1 MGIHILFIIIY
12 VLASQYFPGEAI
24 NGLLAMHCLI
34 NIFSNTKNL
43 IARLNLSVFIN
54 LGVGIASFANILF
67 IQKVKQFGV
76 SDDVLHIYN
85 YIDIRYVDEASL
97 LWAIGNSFIF
107 IGFEFFSKKSFPSIS
122 HLVDDKKVLK
132 NMFNVM
138 AFISIL
144 PLTGNFINL
153 GFISGGLQ
161 KIVQLLLSVGI
172 LFYSRLWVVE
182 NNKRYGVY
190 ALALCIYQTFLA
202 LTYSYIRIDLIT
214 PSGILF
220 LGYFLGKGDI
230 KYLFSARIVPVIIV
244 FAIFFQFFSTFGSH
258 RAHFI
263 EAFIKPDAAN
273 VRYTY
278 VQSDEGKGGTLMER
292 SSNIAQLTNI
302 VKLIKENGFYN
313 GRASAP
319 LVAAVVPRVLWPNK
333 PKIELGSW
341 FALQIGAA
349 TISEV
354 TGRANN
360 SVNMTVPGELYLD
373 FNWFGLIFGCLLWG
387 WLLASFWNAAHFNDS
402 PYNLLGTLWGGYM
415 IQGAMGAFV
424 DMQSII
430 TISSTYLVFLIT
442 KKILDH
448 YAHSRLRPSL
458 ERQ

>member
-1 MGIHILFIIIY
+1 MGIHILFIILY
-12 VLASQYFPGEAI
+12 VIFSQYFPGEVI
-24 NGLLAMHCLI
+24 NGLLTLHCLI
-34 NIFSNTKNL
+34 SIFSNAKNIL
-43 IARLNLSVFIN
+43 KHVNLSVFYN
-54 LGVGIASFANILF
+54 LGVGITSFANILF
-67 IQKVKQFGV
+67 IQKVRQFGV
-76 SDDVLHIYN
+76 GDDVLHIYN
-85 YIDIRYVDEASL
+85 YIDITYVDEASL
-97 LWAIGNSFIF
+97 LWAIGNSFVF
-107 IGFEFFSKKSFPSIS
+107 IGFEFFNKKSFPSIA
-122 HLVDDKKVLK
+122 HIVDDKKILK

-138 AFISIL
+138 AVISIL

-172 LFYSRLWVVE
+172 LFYSRLWVIE
-182 NNKRYGVY
+182 NNKRYGAY
-190 ALALCIYQTFLA
+190 AVALCIYQTFLA

-214 PSGILF
+214 PVGILC

-230 KYLFSARIVPVIIV
+230 KYVFSYRMIPVLII
-244 FAIFFQFFSTFGSH
+244 FGIFFQFFSTFGSH

-263 EAFIKPDAAN
+263 EAFIKPNAQN

-278 VQSDEGKGGTLMER
+278 VQEEEGKGGTLMER
-292 SSNIAQLTNI
+292 SSCIAQLTNI
-302 VKLIKENGFYN
+302 VKLTKENGFYN
-313 GRASAP
+313 GKASAP

-349 TISEV
+349 TISDV

-373 FNWFGLIFGCLLWG
+373 FSWYGLIVGCIFWG
-387 WLLASFWNAAHFNDS
+387 WLLACFWNAAHFNDS